1 MAKTLCRLALSEATE
16 RLRRREISSLELTES
31 CISRI
36 DALQATLNAFITCD
50 HDAARA
56 AARRLDAEAARGHWR
71 SALHGIPLA
80 HKDMFDRTGRHVTR
94 GSRVHAGRTSTAT
107 ATVVEKLDAAGAVDL
122 GGLNMSEFACNPFG
136 FNTLAGPAVN
146 PWDPARIA
154 GGSSSGSAVSV
165 AAGLVFGS
173 LGSDTGGSVRLPG
186 AFCGLV
192 ALLPTRG
199 CISRFGAMKL
209 SPSLDAVGPLG
220 RRVKDCA
227 LLFDHVAGLDPR
239 DSSTI
244 GGHGPVAHIVDEPTG
259 AIAVG
264 VPATGFIQNL
274 TPAARAGVEAGMD
287 ALRLSGAEFFEAG
300 LPDFNGLNA
309 MAAIVMLPEMAAV
322 HAHDLKH
329 YAADYTPW
337 VHDRLSAGFD
347 IGAADYVKA
356 LAIRGKVTQTFIE
369 DHLAHIDA
377 LLLPVATEPP
387 PRLDEILDE
396 FTGLRPPRPDLGYF
410 TRWTNYLGL
419 PALTVPCGLDD
430 NRLPVAVQLVGRP
443 FSEPRL
449 FQIARAIERNIAPLE
464 IPGP

>member
-1 MAKTLCRLALSEATE
+1 MAETLCKLSLSEAVGM
-16 RLRRREISSLELTES
+16 LRRREISALDLTES

-36 DALQATLNAFITCD
+36 EALQAILNAFITCD

-56 AARRLDAEAARGHWR
+56 EAKRLDAEAARGQWR

-80 HKDMFDRTGRHVTR
+80 HKDMFDRPGRRVTH
-94 GSRVHAGRTSTAT
+94 GSRLHAGRIATET
-107 ATVVEKLDAAGAVDL
+107 ATVLEKLDVAGAVDL

-136 FNTLAGPAVN
+136 LNTLVGPAVN
-146 PWDPARIA
+146 PWNPARIA
-154 GGSSSGSAVSV
+154 GGSSSGSAAAV

-220 RRVKDCA
+220 RRVRDCA
-227 LLFDHVAGLDPR
+227 LIFDHVAGPDPR

-244 GGHGPVAHIVDEPTG
+244 GGLSPVVNVLDRPAG
-259 AIAVG
+259 GIAVG
-264 VPATGFIQNL
+264 LPAARFIQKF
-274 TPAARAGVEAGMD
+274 TPAARAGIEAGID
-287 ALRLSGAEFFEAG
+287 ALRRSGARLLDASM
-300 LPDFNGLNA
+300 PDFNGLNA

-322 HAHDLKH
+322 HAHNLKR

-337 VHDRLSAGFD
+337 VHDRLSSGFD
-347 IGAADYVKA
+347 IAAADYARA
-356 LAIRGKVTQTFIE
+356 LAIRGKVTQAFIE
-369 DHLAHIDA
+369 DQLADVDA
-377 LLLPVATEPP
+377 LLLPIATESP

-396 FTGLRPPRPDLGYF
+396 FTGLRTPRPDLGHY

-419 PALTVPCGLDD
+419 PALTVPCGLDGD
-430 NRLPVAVQLVGRP
+430 RLPIAVQLVGRP

-449 FQIARAIERNIAPLE
+449 FQIGQEIERNTTPLE
-464 IPGP
+464 IPVL